1 MSGHMGGSTRLGSRS
16 LRGPL
21 PGMLAQVTE
30 LAGGIA
36 LLSSPDAYTVATVG
50 GDGVCTAPNGERQG
64 GEVDLGRVYEARAF
78 TPDVELRWVR
88 RGDSGQGVLL
98 GEQVTGGNLWTDLQT
113 TDLRYLLWG
122 EVVDGDNPA
131 GWVSLSAARIGTLR
145 VPAVPPRGRRLR
157 LRAREYIAVEP
168 DHGNSYVLDERLIA
182 IEEGQIDE

>member
-1 MSGHMGGSTRLGSRS
+1 MSGVRGVERLGSRL

-21 PGMLAQVTE
+21 PPMLTQVAE

-36 LLSSPDAYTVATVG
+36 LLSSPEAYTVATVG
-50 GDGVCTAPNGERQG
+50 DDGRCRAPDGGMPG

-78 TPDVELRWVR
+78 TREVELRWVR

-113 TDLRYLLWG
+113 TDLHYLLWG
-122 EVVDGDNPA
+122 EVVDGDEPA
-131 GWVSLSAARIGTLR
+131 GWVSLSSARIGTLL
-145 VPAVPPRGRRLR
+145 VPAVPPQGRRLR

-168 DHGNSYVLDERLIA
+168 EHGNSYVLDERLIA
-182 IEEGQIDE
+182 IEEGQVDE